1 LIGVEG
7 LRAGYVRGIDVL
19 QGIDLEAPRSRV
31 TSVIGPNGSGKSTLL
46 KAICGFVKPTA
57 GRVLYDGRE
66 ITGEKPY
73 RLLGMGLAY
82 LTQERELFPQMTVEE
97 NLMLGA
103 WLFRHDRGRVQDAL
117 RAVYEHY
124 PFLRARRHVKAGAL
138 SGGEQRML
146 ELGRLLMCN
155 PRVLLLD
162 EPTAGLAPKVAREVY
177 SEIARLKAMDL
188 TVLLVDQN
196 IRAAVELADKIYVL
210 ENGRVVVEGD
220 RGELAAR
227 APELV
232 RGWLR
237 QTSG

>member
-1 LIGVEG
+1 
-7 LRAGYVRGIDVL
+7 
-19 QGIDLEAPRSRV
+19 
-31 TSVIGPNGSGKSTLL
+31 
-46 KAICGFVKPTA
+46 
-57 GRVLYDGRE
+57 
-66 ITGEKPY
+66 
-73 RLLGMGLAY
+73 
-82 LTQERELFPQMTVEE
+82 
-97 NLMLGA
+97 
-103 WLFRHDRGRVQDAL
+103 
-117 RAVYEHY
+117 
-124 PFLRARRHVKAGAL
+124 
-138 SGGEQRML
+138 
-146 ELGRLLMCN
+146 
-155 PRVLLLD
+155 VLLLD